1 MLQRV
6 PLHNRHHISLI
17 LKDTKFI
24 MNQSLIDAVV
34 HVIGDIRY
42 DFWNANHIYDLH
54 LARIVPHSVLGWGP
68 TLLS

>member
-6 PLHNRHHISLI
+6 TLHHRHHISLI

-42 DFWNANHIYDLH
+42 DLW
-54 LARIVPHSVLGWGP
+54 HSTHP
-68 TLLS
+68 

>member
-6 PLHNRHHISLI
+6 TLHHRHHISLI

-42 DFWNANHIYDLH
+42 DFWNANH
-54 LARIVPHSVLGWGP
+54 S
-68 TLLS
+68 